1 MVKRNRTDIA
11 REIDKPHPGISS
23 SARQP
28 SKLNVNSS
36 DDIIVWLANAHENKR
51 ARQVVEWESSQ
62 PVYLRSAV

>member
-11 REIDKPHPGISS
+11 REIDKPHAALSS
-23 SARQP
+23 TRQT
-28 SKLNVNSS
+28 SKLNLNPN

-51 ARQVVEWESSQ
+51 ARQVVEWERAQ

>member
-11 REIDKPHPGISS
+11 REIDKPHTGISS
-23 SARQP
+23 SARHS
-28 SKLNVNSS
+28 SKLNLNSS